1 MQRRLSPVEL
11 CAASDALDSKMMRN
25 ASTTREQQQ
34 PVPPQSSFA
43 GNSDAPASSSLLD
56 LQREAGNRTVS
67 KWLQSGLS
75 HAHGNSAGVVQT
87 KSNTSG
93 AESIAEREADNA
105 AVQATQEPRTTAAK
119 SLLVDDD
126 AKQLQAGQMKKS
138 EFLSQLRASVCTAA
152 EQSLA
157 GTMWSAIG
165 CPYIERWFRHFDTQP
180 AVRVERTLLKYA
192 PDAAAAGSARDY
204 IPIVTQRVRQGIGE
218 WRETGEMP
226 GLPEELAG
234 GEMPEM
240 PGATVAGLF
249 SGALAGIGSALSGGL
264 SSVGSMLFKRRDGEA
279 SEAEDPQAIR
289 DQLGTGNALD
299 GQAKTRLQSAF
310 GADFSDVRVHTDGT
324 AQQLADGLNAH
335 AFTIGTDIAFGPG
348 EYRPGTV
355 VGDALIAH
363 ELAHVVQQG
372 GSKSFQSQEAT
383 SDGELDADADLSAL
397 GAMVSLT
404 SGTAAPQTK
413 PRRRSGLSLQLCSC
427 GKSEKT
433 KTPESKK
440 KAPTETQS
448 TTKATPADDWNFTP
462 EDYAQL
468 TSGGKK
474 LKVSS
479 DSAWFPAPL
488 QENLL
493 ATLNSLLGPT
503 AGPRGTHGI
512 NIRDF
517 YHGHVVI
524 KKQKEDDFL
533 PANVAD
539 KLGTYFGQQKGEYS
553 KALGGKDFNRVTPEN
568 LPAFTEAVKRTSKVA
583 TDVLNEALKEKG
595 VAVVYHT
602 FEEAKHRPPE
612 IKSGDPRRNY
622 VTPLDTNK
630 PQPFSPP
637 DPDHA
642 SSYSKEY
649 AHVFEFGFLID
660 RNGEVHI
667 RPGSI
672 REFSTFT
679 GKPEDTP
686 PG

>member
-1 MQRRLSPVEL
+1 MTRS
-11 CAASDALDSKMMRN
+11 
-25 ASTTREQQQ
+25 ASTTLKQEQ
-34 PVPPQSSFA
+34 PVAPPGSFSV
-43 GNSDAPASSSLLD
+43 NSVAPGGSSLLD
-56 LQREAGNRTVS
+56 LQREAGNQTLS

-75 HAHGNSAGVVQT
+75 NAQRNRAGVVQT
-87 KSNTSG
+87 KSNNVG
-93 AESIAEREADNA
+93 AENIAERQADLA
-105 AVQATQEPRTTAAK
+105 AEQATQATRTTPAK
-119 SLLVDDD
+119 TLLVDNG
-126 AKQLQAGQMKKS
+126 AEQLQAGQMRKG
-138 EFLSQLRASVCTAA
+138 EFLGQLRPSVCAAA

-157 GTMWSAIG
+157 GTMWSSMG
-165 CPYIERWFRHFDTQP
+165 CPYIVRWFDHFDKQP
-180 AVRVERTLLKYA
+180 AARVERALLKYA
-192 PDAAAAGSARDY
+192 PEAAAAKSARDY

-226 GLPEELAG
+226 GLPEEFEG
-234 GEMPEM
+234 GEM

-249 SGALAGIGSALSGGL
+249 SGALAGIGSAVSGGL

-279 SEAEDPQAIR
+279 VEAEDPQAIR
-289 DQLGTGNALD
+289 DQLGAGHTLD
-299 GQAKTRLQSAF
+299 GHAKTRLQSAF

-372 GSKSFQSQEAT
+372 GSKSFEPQGST
-383 SDGELDADADLSAL
+383 SNSELDADADLSAL
-397 GAMVSLT
+397 GAMVSLS
-404 SGTAAPQTK
+404 SGTVAPQTK

-427 GKSEKT
+427 GKSEQKT

-440 KAPTETQS
+440 KAPP
-448 TTKATPADDWNFTP
+448 TKATPADDWDFTP
-462 EDYAQL
+462 EDYSKL
-468 TSGGKK
+468 TSGGNK

-493 ATLNSLLGPT
+493 ATLNYLLGPT
-503 AGPRGTHGI
+503 DGPRGTHGI

-524 KKQKEDDFL
+524 KKQKEDEFL
-533 PANVAD
+533 PENVQS
-539 KLGTYFGQQKGEYS
+539 KLSTYFSQQKGEYT
-553 KALGGKDFNRVTPEN
+553 KALGGKDFNPVTPET
-568 LPAFTEAVKRTSKVA
+568 LPAFTEAVKRTSKTA
-583 TDVLNEALKEKG
+583 TDLLNEALKEKG
-595 VAVVYHT
+595 LAIVYHT
-602 FEEAKHRPPE
+602 FEEAKHRPSD

-630 PQPFSPP
+630 PQSFSPP
-637 DPDHA
+637 DPDRA
-642 SSYSKEY
+642 SSYSKQY
-649 AHVFEFGFLID
+649 VHVFEFGFLID
-660 RNGEVHI
+660 RNGAVHI

>member
-1 MQRRLSPVEL
+1 MT
-11 CAASDALDSKMMRN
+11 RN
-25 ASTTREQQQ
+25 ANTTREQEQT
-34 PVPPQSSFA
+34 PLPRKPAVV
-43 GNSDAPASSSLLD
+43 NSVAPAPSGLLD
-56 LQREAGNRTVS
+56 LQRDAGNQTVS
-67 KWLQSGLS
+67 EWLESGLS
-75 HAHGNSAGVVQT
+75 PRDNSAGVVQT
-87 KSNTSG
+87 KSKNGG
-93 AESIAEREADNA
+93 AEGIAERQADQA
-105 AVQATQEPRTTAAK
+105 AEQATQATRAIPAK

-126 AKQLQAGQMKKS
+126 SEQLQAGQMRKS
-138 EFLSQLRASVCTAA
+138 EFLGQLRPSVCAAA

-157 GTMWSAIG
+157 GTMWASIG
-165 CPYIERWFRHFDTQP
+165 CPYIVRWFDHFDKQP
-180 AVRVERTLLKYA
+180 AARVERALLKYA
-192 PDAAAAGSARDY
+192 PEAAAARSARDY
-204 IPIVTQRVRQGIGE
+204 IPIVTQRVGQGIAD
-218 WRETGEMP
+218 WRQTGEMP
-226 GLPEELAG
+226 GLPEEFAG
-234 GEMPEM
+234 GEM

-249 SGALAGIGSALSGGL
+249 SGALAGIGSAVSGGL
-264 SSVGSMLFKRRDGEA
+264 SSVGSMLFKRRDGDER
-279 SEAEDPQAIR
+279 EAEDPEAIR
-289 DQLGTGNALD
+289 DQLGAGHALD
-299 GQAKTRLQSAF
+299 GHAKTRLQSAF

-335 AFTIGTDIAFGPG
+335 AFTIGSDIAFGPG

-372 GSKSFQSQEAT
+372 GSKSFEPQGNT
-383 SDGELDADADLSAL
+383 SSSELDADADLSAL
-397 GAMVSLT
+397 GAMVSIS
-404 SGTAAPQTK
+404 SGTVAPQTK

-427 GKSEKT
+427 GKSEQT

-440 KAPTETQS
+440 KAAQETKS
-448 TTKATPADDWNFTP
+448 TTKAEPADDWDFTP
-462 EDYAQL
+462 ADYEAL
-468 TSGGKK
+468 SSGGKK

-493 ATLNSLLGPT
+493 ATLNFLLGPT
-503 AGPRGTHGI
+503 KGPRGTHGV

-533 PANVAD
+533 PENVAG
-539 KLGTYFGQQKGEYS
+539 KVGTYFAHQKAEYT
-553 KALGGKDFNRVTPEN
+553 KALGKEFNPVTQEN
-568 LPAFTEAVKRTSKVA
+568 LPEFTQAVKRTSATA
-583 TDVLNEALKEKG
+583 TDLLNEALKEKG
-595 VAVVYHT
+595 VAIVYHT
-602 FEEAKHRPPE
+602 FEERKHRPSD

-630 PQPFSPP
+630 PESFSPP
-637 DPDHA
+637 NPDSA
-642 SSYSKEY
+642 NSYSKQY

>member
-1 MQRRLSPVEL
+1 MNANAP
-11 CAASDALDSKMMRN
+11 AAS
-25 ASTTREQQQ
+25 
-34 PVPPQSSFA
+34 
-43 GNSDAPASSSLLD
+43 GLLE

-67 KWLQSGLS
+67 EWLQSGLS
-75 HAHGNSAGVVQT
+75 DAHHENRAGLIQT
-87 KSNTSG
+87 KSNSGG
-93 AESIAEREADNA
+93 AESIAERQADIA
-105 AVQATQEPRTTAAK
+105 AEQTTQETRMTAAK
-119 SLLVDDD
+119 PLLVDDD
-126 AKQLQAGQMKKS
+126 AEQLQAGQMRKS
-138 EFLSQLRASVCTAA
+138 EFLAQLRPSVCTAA

-165 CPYIERWFRHFDTQP
+165 CPYIDRWFDHFDKQP
-180 AVRVERTLLKYA
+180 AARVERALLKYA
-192 PDAAAAGSARDY
+192 PEAAAARSARDY
-204 IPIVTQRVRQGIGE
+204 VPIVTQRVRQGIGE

-226 GLPEELAG
+226 GLPEEFAG
-234 GEMPEM
+234 AEM
-240 PGATVAGLF
+240 PGATMAGLV
-249 SGALAGIGSALSGGL
+249 SGALSGIGSAMSEGL
-264 SSVGSMLFKRRDGEA
+264 SSIGSLLFKRREGEER
-279 SEAEDPQAIR
+279 EAEDPQAIR
-289 DQLGTGNALD
+289 DQLGAGHALD
-299 GQAKTRLQSAF
+299 GQAKARLQSAF
-310 GADFSDVRVHTDGT
+310 SADFSDVRVHTDGT

-372 GSKSFQSQEAT
+372 GSKSFEPQGNPSN
-383 SDGELDADADLSAL
+383 SELDADADVSAL
-397 GAMVSLT
+397 GAMASITGATV
-404 SGTAAPQTK
+404 GPQTK

-427 GKSEKT
+427 GKPEQT

-440 KAPTETQS
+440 KPAKETES
-448 TTKATPADDWNFTP
+448 TTKAAPADDWDFTP
-462 EDYAQL
+462 ADYAAL
-468 TSGGKK
+468 TSGKKK
-474 LKVSS
+474 LRVSS

-493 ATLNSLLGPT
+493 ATLNYLLGPT
-503 AGPRGTHGI
+503 EGPRGTHGV
-512 NIRDF
+512 NVRDF

-533 PANVAD
+533 PENVQS
-539 KLGTYFGQQKGEYS
+539 KLGTYFAQKEAQYS
-553 KALGGKDFNRVTPEN
+553 KALGGREFNRVTQEN
-568 LPAFTEAVKRTSKVA
+568 LPEFTKAVQRTTAIA
-583 TDVLNEALKEKG
+583 TEVLKEALKEKG
-595 VAVVYHT
+595 VGVVYHT
-602 FEEAKHRPPE
+602 FEERKHRPRD

-637 DPDHA
+637 EPDRA
-642 SSYSKEY
+642 SSYTKEY

-686 PG
+686 AG

>member
-1 MQRRLSPVEL
+1 
-11 CAASDALDSKMMRN
+11 MRN
-25 ASTTREQQQ
+25 ASTTREQKQ

-43 GNSDAPASSSLLD
+43 GNSDTPASSSLLD
-56 LQREAGNRTVS
+56 FQREAGNRTVS

-75 HAHGNSAGVVQT
+75 QAHGNSSAGVVQT
-87 KSNTSG
+87 KSNTVG
-93 AESIAEREADNA
+93 EESIAEREADTA
-105 AVQATQEPRTTAAK
+105 AVQATQGPRTTSAK
-119 SLLVDDD
+119 SLLADDD

-157 GTMWSAIG
+157 GTMWAAIG

-180 AVRVERTLLKYA
+180 AARVQRTLLKYA
-192 PDAAAAGSARDY
+192 PEATAARSARDY

-218 WRETGEMP
+218 WTETGEMP
-226 GLPEELAG
+226 GLPEELADG
-234 GEMPEM
+234 EM

-249 SGALAGIGSALSGGL
+249 SGALTGIGGAVSGGL

-289 DQLGTGNALD
+289 DQLGTGNALE

-383 SDGELDADADLSAL
+383 SDRELDADADLSAL

-404 SGTAAPQTK
+404 SGTAGPQTK
-413 PRRRSGLSLQLCSC
+413 PRRRSGLSLQRCSG
-427 GKSEKT
+427 GKQEQS
-433 KTPESKK
+433 
-440 KAPTETQS
+440 KAPGATKKPTQDTKS
-448 TTKATPADDWNFTP
+448 TTKPADDWDFTP

-503 AGPRGTHGI
+503 EGPRGTHGI

-524 KKQKEDDFL
+524 KKQKQDDFL
-533 PANVAD
+533 PDNVQS
-539 KLGTYFGQQKGEYS
+539 KLSTYFAQQKGEYT
-553 KALGGKDFNRVTPEN
+553 KALGGKDFNPVTPET
-568 LPAFTEAVKRTSKVA
+568 LPAFTEAVKRTSEVA

-637 DPDHA
+637 DPDRA